1 MSSSPFQSS
10 LFVGSVRVGI
20 RNASLMTLVSSAH
33 RHDLDAQIYL
43 EDIATHLNRGTAK
56 PKDLLPDVWK
66 QSHPEA
72 IRSYRTEERRDKAE
86 PARLPT
92 ADRIAHA

>member
-1 MSSSPFQSS
+1 
-10 LFVGSVRVGI
+10 
-20 RNASLMTLVSSAH
+20 MTLVSSAH
-33 RHDLDAQIYL
+33 RHDLDALIYL

-56 PKDLLPDVWK
+56 PEDLLPDVWK

-72 IRSYRTEERRDKAE
+72 IRSYRTEERRDKDE
-86 PARLPT
+86 LARLRT